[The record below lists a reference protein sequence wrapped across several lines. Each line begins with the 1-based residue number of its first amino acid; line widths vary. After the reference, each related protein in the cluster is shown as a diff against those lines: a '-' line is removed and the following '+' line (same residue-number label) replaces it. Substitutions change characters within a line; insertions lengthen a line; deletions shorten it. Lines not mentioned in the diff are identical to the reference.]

1 MTTKAIDE
9 LNLLSSAGG
18 TTAVGIDMSGVAS
31 VADGESGSQL
41 EEPLRSEADDF
52 TDTPSRTANE
62 RFLAFAY
69 RVTVQPCGRAVALVV
84 PVNRVVEIIDATSW
98 SAIPDGADHVR
109 GEIVWR
115 KQAIVVLDP
124 SCWVGLGNMP
134 LESSRVVVTK
144 IGGVIVGLL
153 AGPTVT
159 MLAPSV
165 PCIPTRHHVTLNP
178 NRVLGVYDTTDL
190 TIILPDW
197 RGFIASNRTV

>member
-1 MTTKAIDE
+1 MTTNAID
-9 LNLLSSAGG
+9 
-18 TTAVGIDMSGVAS
+18 IDMFGAAT
-31 VADGESGSQL
+31 VADIECGSQL
-41 EEPLRSEADDF
+41 EDPLRSEVEDSPG
-52 TDTPSRTANE
+52 TPSRTGSE

-69 RVTVQPCGRAVALVV
+69 RVTSQPGGRAVALVV
-84 PVNRVVEIIDATSW
+84 PVNRVVEIIDATTW
-98 SAIPDGADHVR
+98 STIPGGADHVR

-124 SCWVGLGNMP
+124 SCWVGLGNRP

-165 PCIPTRHHVTLNP
+165 PYIPTRHLVTLNL

-190 TIILPDW
+190 TIIMPDW
-197 RGFIASNRTV
+197 RGFIALNRRV

>member
-1 MTTKAIDE
+1 MTTNAIDE

-52 TDTPSRTANE
+52 TDTPSRTGNE

-98 SAIPDGADHVR
+98 SAIPGGADHVR

-115 KQAIVVLDP
+115 KQTIVVLDP
-124 SCWVGLGNMP
+124 SCWVGLGNVP

-144 IGGVIVGLL
+144 IGGVTIGLL
-153 AGPTVT
+153 AGLTVT

-165 PCIPTRHHVTLNP
+165 PCIPTRHLVTLNP
-178 NRVLGVYDTTDL
+178 NRVLGAYDTTDL